1 MIMGSIF
8 RHLPPVW
15 YHQFTEI
22 KSVLFFQVEVAN
34 LLLHS
39 HTFTFTGEV
48 YCVELRSVAAFNYV
62 FFCLGCLTYVSA
74 DLYFT
79 TDSSFFLPSNL
90 TLVRS
95 LDNLDT

>member
-39 HTFTFTGEV
+39 YTFTFTGERL
-48 YCVELRSVAAFNYV
+48 LR
-62 FFCLGCLTYVSA
+62 
-74 DLYFT
+74 
-79 TDSSFFLPSNL
+79 
-90 TLVRS
+90 
-95 LDNLDT
+95 